1 MAETK
6 VFHMRINIDTSDPR
20 WSPTQRMILEQVKDR
35 LQQEPRRPTDAA
47 VAQTLD
53 RTTRKGAGGLRFRGS
68 ETPWA
73 KLDERVVAQIRKSD
87 ESDEEWARRDWLPSK
102 SYPLRENGT
111 DVEAC

>member
-1 MAETK
+1 MRLLLKLWTK
-6 VFHMRINIDTSDPR
+6 H
-20 WSPTQRMILEQVKDR
+20 L
-35 LQQEPRRPTDAA
+35 
-47 VAQTLD
+47 

>member
-6 VFHMRINIDTSDPR
+6 VFHMRINIDTSTSDPR

-53 RTTRKGAGGLRFRGS
+53 
-68 ETPWA
+68 
-73 KLDERVVAQIRKSD
+73 
-87 ESDEEWARRDWLPSK
+87 
-102 SYPLRENGT
+102 
-111 DVEAC
+111 EALAHDS